1 MNWMTVKELAEY
13 LKLSEV
19 MIYKLAQKG
28 EVPASKI
35 GSAWRFNQAEIDS
48 WMMRK
53 REKVWRLPEPAKS
66 CLYAIINSL
75 RESFGDNF
83 TTAIVFGSYAR
94 GDADASSDLDL
105 LVVLKDTGDYWASKK
120 IIDDIVYASTYE
132 KDVPLLVAPV
142 LVDENEYLTGMSP
155 LLMNV
160 RKEGRR
166 AA

>member
-1 MNWMTVKELAEY
+1 MTVKELAEY

-28 EVPASKI
+28 EIPASKI
-35 GSAWRFNQAEIDS
+35 GSAWRFNQAEIDTWLLS
-48 WMMRK
+48 R

-75 RESFGDNF
+75 RETFGDEF

-94 GDADASSDLDL
+94 GEASKDSDLDL
-105 LVVLKDTGDYWASKK
+105 LVVLKAMDDYWEAKK
-120 IIDDIVYASTYE
+120 MIEDVVYANTFGN
-132 KDVPLLVAPV
+132 DVPLVIAPV
-142 LVDENEYLTGMSP
+142 LIDEKEYLTGSSP